1 MQQGICI
8 DVGLSA
14 ILQQGRTY
22 FLKSHG
28 KRNFYVSNF
37 NNPKSYF
44 GSFRKGQFKLVEKP
58 EEKPKRFVARVSSLR
73 GWYAIGDEYIITEK
87 DHTGYFHV
95 YSKKRPHGCPL
106 GSYLDNF
113 FEIIEP
119 FDEKG
124 MKNPKKR
131 LDQMF

>member
-1 MQQGICI
+1 MVAG
-8 DVGLSA
+8 
-14 ILQQGRTY
+14 
-22 FLKSHG
+22 
-28 KRNFYVSNF
+28 
-37 NNPKSYF
+37 
-44 GSFRKGQFKLVEKP
+44 FR
-58 EEKPKRFVARVSSLR
+58 EKPKRFIARVSSLR

-119 FDEKG
+119 FDEK
-124 MKNPKKR
+124 KDEEPEKTPWSNVLNADREKSEKCKENVQ
-131 LDQMF
+131 LNLFDLI